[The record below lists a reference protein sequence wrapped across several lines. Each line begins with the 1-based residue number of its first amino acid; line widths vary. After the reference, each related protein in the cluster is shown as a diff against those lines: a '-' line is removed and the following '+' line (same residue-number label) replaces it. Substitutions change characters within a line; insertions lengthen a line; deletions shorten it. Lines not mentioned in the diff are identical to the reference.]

1 MGVPDFDGGWASQP
15 SQWKPSGVRQA
26 AFALSL
32 AHVIN
37 EMKRE
42 SVCPLAVW
50 EIWAY
55 WDEGA
60 RTPKALNLAVF
71 WGTRPAVE
79 FDVPDREPKSGTAAW
94 VEKSREELNDS
105 KEFWAVSAHE
115 RDEGMLAW
123 PFPSMEALLKKKG
136 RRFSLLYR
144 DTRVSPLEELK
155 ARSHRFWRARRVA
168 LREAG
173 GEVADLLRQI
183 GAAISYAAMPMP
195 SQRLTLWEIRD
206 AREKG
211 MGIAIEALMHCAT
224 HERMVDAELEYD
236 FACRAAGEMAVEQTN
251 AVLCMAWLQGFF
263 MALGESELWAE
274 VAGGGEQ
281 EAFFGLLCRLEPK
294 WGESLDAMAR
304 SRVD

>member
-1 MGVPDFDGGWASQP
+1 MGVPDFEGGWASQP
-15 SQWKPSGVRQA
+15 SQWLPSGVRQA
-26 AFALSL
+26 SFALSL

-37 EMKRE
+37 EMKR
-42 SVCPLAVW
+42 STVCPLAVW

-60 RTPKALNLAVF
+60 RTPKALKLAVF
-71 WGTRPAVE
+71 WGVRPQVGVKAIEV
-79 FDVPDREPKSGTAAW
+79 DPKMNPQQIEAALK
-94 VEKSREELNDS
+94 ES
-105 KEFWAVSAHE
+105 KEFWAVSSHE
-115 RDEGMLAW
+115 RDEGILAW
-123 PFPSMEALLKKKG
+123 PFPSMETLLRAKN

-144 DTRVSPLEELK
+144 DTRVEPLDQIK
-155 ARSHRFWRARRVA
+155 TRSARFWRARRMT

-173 GEVADLLRQI
+173 GEVSDLLRQI

-195 SQRLTLWEIRD
+195 SQRLTLWEIRE
-206 AREKG
+206 AREGG
-211 MGIAIEALMHCAT
+211 MGIAIEAMLHCAT
-224 HERMVDAELEYD
+224 HESVMDAELEYD

-263 MALGESELWAE
+263 MALGESDLWAK

-304 SRVD
+304 LRED